1 MIYFIYFRNIKINIA
16 YSSFNMK
23 IYSLILLFSFIV
35 GTFLFSNVY
44 GQDDVSN
51 NTKRN
56 ANPIVYHLTNND
68 PWRAS
73 IVISDVTNLKNL
85 GYDVTLLLSIEG
97 VQVGVKNPHHHLNL
111 NNLVANVTN
120 FIKDGGKVV
129 VCGVCLKVAGFEP
142 TDIIDGAII
151 GTDEI
156 TPKILTNAT
165 VITY

>member
-1 MIYFIYFRNIKINIA
+1 
-16 YSSFNMK
+16 MK
-23 IYSLILLFSFIV
+23 KYLLILLFSFIIL
-35 GTFLFSNVY
+35 GTSLFSNVY

-51 NTKRN
+51 NTKKN
-56 ANPIVYHLTNND
+56 ANPIVYHLTSND

-73 IVISDVTNLKNL
+73 IVVSDITNLKNL

-97 VQVGVKNPHHHLNL
+97 VQLGVKNPHHHLNL
-111 NNLVANVTN
+111 DNLVSNVTN

-129 VCGVCLKVAGFEP
+129 VCGVCLKIAGFEP

>member
-1 MIYFIYFRNIKINIA
+1 MEYV
-16 YSSFNMK
+16 SFDMNK
-23 IYSLILLFSFIV
+23 SSLILLFISLIIGISSLSV
-35 GTFLFSNVY
+35 IY
-44 GQDDVSN
+44 GQDDVSKTISN
-51 NTKRN
+51 KN
-56 ANPIVYHLTNND
+56 ANPIVYHLTSND

-97 VQVGVKNPHHHLNL
+97 VQIGVKNPHHHLNL
-111 NNLVANVTN
+111 DNIVTNVTN

-129 VCGVCLKVAGFEP
+129 VCGVCLGVAGFEP
-142 TDIIDGAII
+142 NEIIDGAII
-151 GTDEI
+151 GTAEI

>member
-1 MIYFIYFRNIKINIA
+1 
-16 YSSFNMK
+16 MK
-23 IYSLILLFSFIV
+23 KFSLFLLFIMLIMGMSFS
-35 GTFLFSNVY
+35 TNVY
-44 GQDDVSN
+44 GQNDTSTTISKN
-51 NTKRN
+51 N
-56 ANPIVYHLTNND
+56 ANPIIYHLTSND

-111 NNLVANVTN
+111 DNVVANVTN
-120 FIKDGGKVV
+120 FIKGGGKVV
-129 VCGVCLKVAGFEP
+129 VCGVCLGVAGFEN
-142 TDIIDGAII
+142 TDVIDGAII
-151 GTDEI
+151 GTAEI

>member
-1 MIYFIYFRNIKINIA
+1 MKN
-16 YSSFNMK
+16 SSL
-23 IYSLILLFSFIV
+23 LILLFISIII
-35 GTFLFSNVY
+35 GLSSLSSAY
-44 GQDDVSN
+44 GQTDISKN
-51 NTKRN
+51 ISKN
-56 ANPIVYHLTNND
+56 ANPIVYHLTSNE

-97 VQVGVKNPHHHLNL
+97 VQIGVKNPHHHLNL
-111 NNLVANVTN
+111 DNIVANVTN

-129 VCGVCLKVAGFEP
+129 VCGVCLEVAGFEP
-142 TDIIDGAII
+142 NEIIDGAVI
-151 GTDEI
+151 GTAEI

>member
-1 MIYFIYFRNIKINIA
+1 MKN
-16 YSSFNMK
+16 SSL
-23 IYSLILLFSFIV
+23 LILLFISLII
-35 GTFLFSNVY
+35 GLSSLSSAY
-44 GQDDVSN
+44 GQTDFSKN
-51 NTKRN
+51 ISKN
-56 ANPIVYHLTNND
+56 ANPIVYHLTSND

-97 VQVGVKNPHHHLNL
+97 VQIGVKNPHHHLNL
-111 NNLVANVTN
+111 DNVVANVTN
-120 FIKDGGKVV
+120 FIKDEGKVV
-129 VCGVCLKVAGFEP
+129 VCGVCLGVAGFEP

-151 GTDEI
+151 GTAEI